1 MKKMSMTTK
10 IALLSVFPVFVM
22 AAAIILSAARI
33 NERELRDLYSE
44 DLWTAQSGFEKTFND
59 WKSNLATTSKMLVS
73 LEELVHGVEDGNTY
87 SLSYVV
93 NNTISGLTPDFAF
106 VTDAQGT
113 ILTGS
118 YAGESAAGIR
128 AVQKALRGE
137 SVSSVEDTDYTD
149 YGLLYAAPVTSGST
163 VVGTLVIGYDF
174 IKKQLITL
182 MSESYGVDSAIFEG
196 DRIIATSLGDSLVGT
211 ALDNEEVSD
220 AVFSK
225 GRVYSMRREINGV
238 HYDCFYLPFEDS
250 DGNITGM
257 LFLAKDLSG
266 LAGMIITMMKDLAVV
281 IGIIVVIIGLAVI
294 LTTKRLLKPL
304 DILKDTMV
312 GISSGDADL
321 TKRIKLQ
328 VHDEIG
334 EVVNG
339 FNMFTDKLQHIVREM
354 KDSKKS
360 LDVAGDDLNNI
371 TEDASSAI
379 EEILANINSIHSEIE
394 KQSNAVDQ
402 TAGAVDE
409 ISSNIA
415 SLNNMIENQSSGVT
429 QASAA
434 VEEMIGNIGSVSAS
448 MERMSR
454 SFDQLGS
461 NANSGFDKLRDVSDK
476 VKQIESESR
485 LLQEAN
491 EAIASIASQTNLLSM
506 NAAIEAAHA
515 GEAGKGFAVVA
526 DEIRKLS
533 ETSTVQSKSIGDQLR
548 QTQDSIANV
557 VAATQEASDAF
568 GIVASELKETAQ
580 VVVQVRSAME
590 EQNEGSRQITDALK
604 MMNDSTV
611 EVRSA
616 SAEMNE
622 GNSLILNEVKQLQ
635 DVTHVI
641 RTGMDEMK
649 IGAQKINDSGVALSE
664 ISSKV
669 QSSIEKIGTQV
680 DLFKV

>member
-1 MKKMSMTTK
+1 MKKMKMTTK
-10 IALLSVFPVFVM
+10 IALMAVFPVFVM
-22 AAAIILSAARI
+22 AAAIIISAARI
-33 NERELRDLYSE
+33 NERELLDLYSE
-44 DLWTAQSGFEKTFND
+44 DLWTAQNGFNRTIKD
-59 WKSNLATTSKMLVS
+59 WSNNLATTGKMLAAMDAFVD
-73 LEELVHGVEDGNTY
+73 GVENMDTD
-87 SLSYVV
+87 SLTAAVSWVV
-93 NNTISGLTPDFAF
+93 EGLTPDFAL
-106 VTDAQGT
+106 VTDGSGL
-113 ILTGS
+113 ILTGMS
-118 YAGESAAGIR
+118 AGESAARIDV
-128 AVQKALRGE
+128 VQKALRGE
-137 SVSSVEDTDYTD
+137 LVRSIENTDFSE
-149 YGLLYAAPVTSGST
+149 YGMLEAAPIKRGSE
-163 VVGTLVIGYDF
+163 VIGTLIIGYDLVSHDLVG
-174 IKKQLITL
+174 Q
-182 MSESYGVDSAIFEG
+182 MSESHGVECALFEG
-196 DRIIATSLGDSLVGT
+196 ERIIASSFGDEYVGT
-211 ALDNEEVSD
+211 TLDNPTVSD
-220 AVFSK
+220 AVLKQGKAFSETSEIDGK
-225 GRVYSMRREINGV
+225 RYSGV
-238 HYDCFYLPFEDS
+238 FIPFEDAN
-250 DGNITGM
+250 GNISGM
-257 LFLAKDLSG
+257 CYLGKDMSG
-266 LAGMIITMMKDLAVV
+266 LRGMVITMMKDLAVV
-281 IGIIVVIIGLAVI
+281 ITVIVVVIGLAVI
-294 LTTKRLLKPL
+294 LVTKRLLKPL
-304 DILKDTMV
+304 EVLKDTMV

-321 TKRIKLQ
+321 TKRIKLH

-339 FNMFTDKLQHIVREM
+339 FNMFTDKLQHIVQEM
-354 KDSKKS
+354 KNSKKD
-360 LDVAGDDLNNI
+360 LDIAGDDLNKS
-371 TEDASSAI
+371 TEDATSAI
-379 EEILANINSIHSEIE
+379 EEILANINSIHSEIQ

-461 NANSGFDKLRDVSDK
+461 NANSGFDKLRDVSEK

-533 ETSTVQSKSIGDQLR
+533 ETSTAQSKSIGEQLK
-548 QTQDSIANV
+548 QTQNSIANV
-557 VAATQEASDAF
+557 VTATQEASDAF
-568 GIVASELKETAQ
+568 GIVANELKDTAQ

-611 EVRSA
+611 EVRGA

-622 GNSLILNEVKQLQ
+622 GNSLILNEVKELQ

-649 IGAQKINDSGVALSE
+649 IGAQKISETGTAMSG
-664 ISSKV
+664 ISTKV
-669 QSSIEKIGTQV
+669 QESINRIGAQV

>member
-1 MKKMSMTTK
+1 MKKLSMTTK

-44 DLWTAQSGFEKTFND
+44 DLWTAQSGFERTLND

-73 LEELVHGVEDGNTY
+73 LQDLVSGVEDGDTY
-87 SLSYVV
+87 RLSYVV
-93 NNTISGLTPDFAF
+93 DNIISGLTPDFAF
-106 VTDAQGT
+106 VTDAQGI
-113 ILTGS
+113 ILSGS
-118 YAGESAAGIR
+118 YAGESAAGVR
-128 AVQKALRGE
+128 AVAKALSGE
-137 SVSSVEDTDYTD
+137 SVSSVENTDYTE
-149 YGLLYAAPVTSGST
+149 YGLLYATPITSDSS
-163 VVGTLVIGYDF
+163 VIGTLVIGYDF
-174 IKKQLITL
+174 LKKQLITL
-182 MSESYGVDSAIFEG
+182 MSESHGVDSAIFEG
-196 DRIIATSLGDSLVGT
+196 DRIIATSLGDSFVGT
-211 ALDNEEVSD
+211 TLDNEEVSD
-220 AVFSK
+220 AVFNK
-225 GRVYSMRREINGV
+225 GRVYSMNREINGV

-250 DGNITGM
+250 DGNISGM

-266 LAGMIITMMKDLAVV
+266 LAEMVITMMKDLAVV
-281 IGIIVVIIGLAVI
+281 IVIIVVIIGFAVI
-294 LTTKRLLKPL
+294 LTTKKLLKPL
-304 DILKDTMV
+304 EILKDTMV

-321 TKRIKLQ
+321 TKRIQLNL
-328 VHDEIG
+328 HDEIG
-334 EVVNG
+334 EVVKG
-339 FNMFTDKLQHIVREM
+339 FNMFTDKLQHIVKEM
-354 KDSKKS
+354 KDSKRD
-360 LDVAGDDLNNI
+360 LDTVGDDMNRSI
-371 TEDASSAI
+371 EDATSAI
-379 EEILANINSIHSEIE
+379 EEILANINSIHSEIQ

-434 VEEMIGNIGSVSAS
+434 VEEMIGNIGSVSTS
-448 MERMSR
+448 MERMAR

-461 NANSGFDKLRDVSDK
+461 NANNGFEKLRDVSEK

-533 ETSTVQSKSIGDQLR
+533 ETSTVQSKSIGEQLR

-568 GIVASELKETAQ
+568 GVVASELKETAQ

-622 GNSLILNEVKQLQ
+622 GNSLILNEVKELQ
-635 DVTHVI
+635 DAAHVI
-641 RTGMDEMK
+641 KTGMDEMK
-649 IGAQKINDSGVALSE
+649 IGAEKINETGAALSGVSAKMRNS
-664 ISSKV
+664 ISR
-669 QSSIEKIGTQV
+669 IGTQV